1 MKAYKAFDKDLK
13 CRDFQF
19 EIGTKYKVSGK
30 AVMCEN
36 GFHTCGD
43 ILSTSIFYKLDPLKS
58 RWAEVEIPDNS
69 LYDSENNKYCSKT
82 IDIIREI
89 DFEEIVK
96 DHFNVCGGSL
106 YLSGCTIP
114 EGLKLPDSIGGYL
127 DLSGCTIPEGLKL
140 PDSIGGYL
148 YLRGCTI
155 PEGLKLPDSI
165 GGSLYLSGCTIPE
178 GFIIPKKLQGKVIR

>member
-13 CRDFQF
+13 CRGFQF

-43 ILSTSIFYKLDPLKS
+43 ILSTSVFYKLDSLKS

-96 DHFNVCGGSL
+96 DHCEKCGGFL
-106 YLSGCTIP
+106 Y
-114 EGLKLPDSIGGYL
+114 
-127 DLSGCTIPEGLKL
+127 LSGCTIPEGLKL

-165 GGSLYLSGCTIPE
+165 GGSLDLSGCTIPE